1 MVVVPALE
9 NINDGSSQTSD
20 FLGGGASGFN
30 PVHGTCIDFGK
41 DDLGLCF
48 GAGRA
53 VSQPS
58 ELLLS
63 FVPSFV
69 EGAATRGLP
78 GREVSS
84 QISEICNNF
93 YAAFDVLP
101 EGGLEPSSDFVGA
114 GEIITFFLTLPSLP
128 FYASTRAWHLF
139 LLQTY

>member
-1 MVVVPALE
+1 MTAAARLPIFVGV
-9 NINDGSSQTSD
+9 ST
-20 FLGGGASGFN
+20 SGFYTI
-30 PVHGTCIDFGK
+30 HSTCIDFGK
-41 DDLGLCF
+41 DDLGLRF

-53 VSQPS
+53 MSQPS

-84 QISEICNNF
+84 QVSEVCNNF

-101 EGGLEPSSDFVGA
+101 YGGLEPSSDFVGA
-114 GEIITFFLTLPSLP
+114 SKVITFIWCYPRSHFMQVLV
-128 FYASTRAWHLF
+128 RGI
-139 LLQTY
+139 